1 MLRHLLCV
9 LPLALTFACTRPP
22 GAPIPQSVAGSPS
35 EPTAAVVP
43 ATPADLIRP
52 GLDQADER
60 FVILADRFKDI
71 QLLRYQIPGFEGLT
85 LKQKELLYHL
95 SEAALSGRDIT
106 WDQLGP
112 YNLRVR
118 RTLEAIW
125 RSYSG
130 DRTTPEFAAFQ
141 TYTKQVWFSS
151 GIHHHYSGSKIVP
164 GFNADNFAAF
174 VRGSDA
180 EQLPLAE
187 GQSVDDLL
195 KLLTK
200 VIFDPEFEAKRT
212 NRSAE
217 ADPVADSANNFYARS
232 LTEKDVESFYKR
244 RRDPKDPT
252 PVWHGLNSKLVGE
265 GRDIKEVTWEIGG
278 MYHTALVKV
287 AKSLDRAIEVAE
299 NPQQKE
305 TLEKLVQFYKTG
317 DLHDWDAYNIA
328 WVKDTESLVDTVNGF
343 IEVYDDALG
352 MRATY
357 EAVVSFKDLEATK
370 RIAAIAAEAK
380 WFEDNSP
387 IAAEHKKKDVVGI
400 TAKVIT
406 VVQEAGASAPS
417 TPIGINLPNA
427 DWIRKE
433 HGSKSVNLGNIVAAY
448 NQAKRAGGTL
458 GEFAASEEEIARA
471 KQYGDIASAL
481 HTDMH
486 EVIGHA
492 SGQINDGVGSPKETL
507 KSYASALEEA
517 RADLVALYFVLDPKL
532 VEIGVMPSLD
542 AGKAEYDGYIRNGLM
557 TQLARLELGED
568 LEESHMRNRQLVAGW
583 AFERGAADKVIDRV
597 QRDGKTYFVIN
608 DYDKL
613 RGIFGELLAEIQRI
627 KSTGDYEAGKALI
640 ETYGVKVDP
649 ALHKEVLE
657 RYSTLG
663 IAPYSGFIQPRL
675 VPIYLGEELVD
686 VMVEYPLSFADQ
698 MLYYADNYSF
708 LPDVN

>member
-1 MLRHLLCV
+1 M
-9 LPLALTFACTRPP
+9 
-22 GAPIPQSVAGSPS
+22 
-35 EPTAAVVP
+35 
-43 ATPADLIRP
+43 
-52 GLDQADER
+52 
-60 FVILADRFKDI
+60 
-71 QLLRYQIPGFEGLT
+71 
-85 LKQKELLYHL
+85 
-95 SEAALSGRDIT
+95 
-106 WDQLGP
+106 
-112 YNLRVR
+112 
-118 RTLEAIW
+118 
-125 RSYSG
+125 
-130 DRTTPEFAAFQ
+130 
-141 TYTKQVWFSS
+141 
-151 GIHHHYSGSKIVP
+151 
-164 GFNADNFAAF
+164 
-174 VRGSDA
+174 
-180 EQLPLAE
+180 
-187 GQSVDDLL
+187 
-195 KLLTK
+195 
-200 VIFDPEFEAKRT
+200 IFDPEFEAKRT

-217 ADPVADSANNFYARS
+217 ADPVADSANNFYDPR
-232 LTEKDVESFYKR
+232 LTEKDVEKFYKR
-244 RRDPKDPT
+244 RRDPKDPE
-252 PVWHGLNSKLVGE
+252 PIWHGFNSKLVGE

-278 MYHTALVKV
+278 MYHKALVKV
-287 AKSLDRAIEVAE
+287 AKAIDRAIEVAE
-299 NPQQKE
+299 NPAQKDS
-305 TLEKLVQFYKTG
+305 LEKLVQFYKTG
-317 DLHDWDAYNIA
+317 DLKDWNAYNIA
-328 WVKDTESLVDTVNGF
+328 WVKDTESLTDTVNGF

-357 EAVVSFKDLEATK
+357 ESVVSFKDLEATK

-387 IAAEHKKKDVVGI
+387 IANEYKKKDVVGI

-427 DWIRKE
+427 DWIRKK
-433 HGSKSVNLGNIVAAY
+433 HGSKSVNLGNIVGAY
-448 NQAKRAGGTL
+448 NQAKRSGGTL
-458 GEFAASEEEIARA
+458 GEFAASEEEIARV

-492 SGQINDGVGSPKETL
+492 SGQINDGIGSPKETL

-583 AFERGAADKVIDRV
+583 AFEKGAEAKVIEKI

-608 DYDKL
+608 DYEKL

-649 ALHKEVLE
+649 KLHKEVLE
-657 RYSTLG
+657 RYATLG
-663 IAPYSGFIQPRL
+663 IAPYSGFIQPKL
-675 VPIYLGEELVD
+675 VPIYLGEELID

-708 LPDVN
+708 LPHEN